1 MSEIQT
7 AIVGVMRDIASTGI
21 AKTQRNAQQGYNFR
35 GIEAA
40 MNELSPLL
48 VKHGI
53 MVTPSYSELSIT
65 ERAKDGGK
73 ATRFCTIKG
82 AFRFEASDG
91 SNTTSECYGE
101 AMDSGDKAVIK
112 AQSVAFRNALF
123 QQFVVPT
130 MAVDPEAFAD
140 HEEPEIPADLLRDA
154 REAANKGWKA
164 LAAWTKTITPEQ
176 RAILGPEIAALKL
189 IARAADET
197 KDPA

>member
-21 AKTQRNAQQGYNFR
+21 AKTQRNTQQGYNFR

-154 REAANKGWKA
+154 REAASNGWKA

-176 RAILGPEIAALKL
+176 RAILGPESAALKL

>member
-1 MSEIQT
+1 MSKIQS
-7 AIVGVMRDIASTGI
+7 AIVGVMKDIASTGI
-21 AKTQRNAQQGYNFR
+21 AKSQRNLQQGYNFR

-53 MVTPSYSELSIT
+53 TVTPSYSELSIT

-82 AFRFEASDG
+82 AFKFEAEDG
-91 SNTTSECYGE
+91 SSAINECYGE

-130 MAVDPEAFAD
+130 MAVDPEAYGD
-140 HEEPEIPADLLRDA
+140 HDEPEIPADLLRAA
-154 REAANKGWKA
+154 REVAMGGWKA

-176 RAILGPEIAALKL
+176 RNLLAPESAALKL
-189 IARAADET
+189 AAKSADESRE
-197 KDPA
+197 AS